1 MNAAISIENL
11 IVNYGEKAIIHNF
24 NLSIPQNI
32 FLAIVGHNGCGKST
46 LLKTISGLQKAN
58 DGVIKV
64 LKKEISLYKNVY
76 KEGVISVLSQ
86 SNQIGFDI
94 KVKELLL
101 MGRHR
106 FSTFFSNYSTKDL
119 EEVNKIALEL
129 DIHSFLE
136 KSFLELSGGEQQLI
150 LFAQTILQD
159 TKVIIL
165 DEPTQNLDIKNG
177 YKIIQYLDRLVKEKQ
192 KTVIISTHDL
202 HHLSNVEGQ
211 MLNMSS
217 NLDLEKIST
226 ESIAKNVKL
235 LRA

>member
-217 NLDLEKIST
+217 NLDLEKVST